1 MMMDTWIGE
10 GEGEV
15 ALLVVEEEIISA
27 EA

>member
-15 ALLVVEEEIISA
+15 ALLVVEEIISA